1 MNDFLVGLCVV
12 TYVIWYIVNR
22 IRKSMPPAAR
32 SWAAPRRASVT
43 RSPRREE
50 RMEQPE
56 RAAVEAPAATSGEG
70 KVRPFVIYKGEPREV
85 LKRNSLGDTVQ
96 CVLRPDTTGGCRPCV
111 VVPRDQI
118 LWLPKGI

>member
-1 MNDFLVGLCVV
+1 MNDFLVGLCIV
-12 TYVIWYIVNR
+12 TYIAWFIFNQVSKR
-22 IRKSMPPAAR
+22 MPSAAR

-56 RAAVEAPAATSGEG
+56 KAVAEAPAATSGEG

-96 CVLRPDTTGGCRPCV
+96 CVLRPDTAGACRPCV

-118 LWLPKGI
+118 LWLPK